1 MVKTPIPV
9 KRDSIIR
16 KNVRMKVILTGVI
29 VSVMATVLLGVPYFM
44 RVYAAGTLNK
54 PTAEATSKQVFYL
67 TFDEQLNA
75 DTVNTVNIRVYKD
88 GVAQTVYGVYLMPDL
103 RVVKGILVSNM
114 VYGYAYTP
122 VTYWVYLNNIAN
134 ADNTK
139 TLTTNDI
146 TNTPAPSF
154 SAFTPHGKYSPD
166 TYTSGNGTRLCG
178 LCHLTHS
185 AVGGKLLSALTIQKV
200 CFVCHGPAGSRPA
213 GMAEPDWTVAV
224 NVYDEFQ
231 RTGSIHKA
239 LDTAPNNIL
248 TCIDCHDPHGI
259 RTGVGNAVW
268 PMLLRAKNVYGTVY
282 TTADGNWFCLACH
295 GFGDNGRFGATFW
308 NDTGGLHD
316 WGMTVNGNKDIP
328 NSPIPHYD
336 NVNFAGVMNPASGSK
351 VTCAKCHEKHGSN
364 LWRLVD
370 NSRANAKEDICYKC
384 HNTTT
389 YNSMNNI
396 NIKAKFDAAET
407 GTVSKH
413 TITDPA
419 YGFTCSSCHGPHTV
433 ARRTFAASNSTSPS
447 DISDPTNTK
456 NNYNTSSGDIAGFCN
471 KCHDVASG
479 QTLDQTINSTN
490 IVPYN
495 VYLPTAAFTST
506 STGWNKKTYFD
517 ASSAAKAGHY
527 NPTRTPVQP
536 AAMCDNCHDP
546 HGSNYLRLSRY
557 PEDPNSAP
565 TSTSG
570 MCLRCHGNVSGSP
583 GANISRLNVYTYG
596 FAKANRHPTLTT
608 SGKHSDTETFPISS
622 ANRHAE
628 CVDCHDVHAARP
640 GTTLDTVGSTWG
652 PDGKPHTGDD
662 TLPGVLA
669 GVSGVSI
676 TNGGSLGSPS
686 TNYGPKTVVQKVY
699 ELCLKCHSPYGYTTP
714 PTSSFPYPSGSSQP
728 DIGRQFNPNNYA
740 FHPLF
745 APGRNQPPSNANPK
759 WDGTATNGN
768 KKSTYDDPFKAGVDS
783 TPNPN
788 SGLDNTFVDGWGA
801 RSIVTCTDCHS
812 TDNSAGS
819 ANIPD
824 GPHGS
829 AVKWVLRKADPRVTV
844 TLANGTVKTP
854 NQGIY
859 SLAAGI
865 GRQAAE
871 NNLCINCHRADVYG
885 WGTRSNTTVMTFQG
899 LSRVSHLDSTNV
911 KCIGP
916 DGDSG
921 APGNKIKSGTEA
933 MPGCFNCH
941 GGLEPGGIHGSS
953 MGKGGSG
960 VSERGKRFS
969 NGASWYPG
977 HTLGDA
983 SGSGACWNENTVTSS
998 INSCAQHSNKTFTPN
1013 YYYTWQ

>member
-1 MVKTPIPV
+1 MVKTPVPV

-16 KNVRMKVILTGVI
+16 KNVRMKGILIGAVM
-29 VSVMATVLLGVPYFM
+29 SVMSLILFAAPYFM
-44 RVYAAGTLNK
+44 RAYAAGTLNK

-75 DTVNTVNIRVYKD
+75 DTVNTVNIQVYKD

-103 RVVKGILVSNM
+103 RVVKGILVNNI

-139 TLTTNDI
+139 TLTTNDT

-154 SAFTPHGKYSPD
+154 EAFNPHGKYSPA

-185 AVGGKLLSALTIQKV
+185 ATGARLLSAKTIQKV

-239 LDTAPNNIL
+239 LDTAPNDIL

-456 NNYNTSSGDIAGFCN
+456 NNYNTSSGDIASFCN

-479 QTLDQTINSTN
+479 QTLTAAINSGT
-490 IVPYN
+490 IIPYS
-495 VYLPTAAFTST
+495 VYMPSEPIYSNYFYF
-506 STGWNKKTYFD
+506 WNKKAYFD
-517 ASSAAKAGHY
+517 NSSTTKAGHY
-527 NPTRTPVQP
+527 QPVRTPLQSSV
-536 AAMCDNCHDP
+536 MCDNCHDP

-557 PEDPNSAP
+557 PEDPNSNP

-570 MCLRCHGNVSGSP
+570 MCLRCHGNVTGSP
-583 GANISRLNVYTYG
+583 GANIAALNVWNPTAGG
-596 FAKANRHPTLTT
+596 FNSTGTVSKHPTFN
-608 SGKHSDTETFPISS
+608 SGGDGVHRDYENYGTAS
-622 ANRHAE
+622 RHAE
-628 CVDCHDVHAARP
+628 CVDCHDPHAARADATP
-640 GTTLDTVGSTWG
+640 DDDLLALNGMKGLEPTYSTTAWTD
-652 PDGKPHTGDD
+652 PTG
-662 TLPGVLA
+662 GNWNA
-669 GVSGVSI
+669 
-676 TNGGSLGSPS
+676 
-686 TNYGPKTVVQKVY
+686 VVDNTHEY
-699 ELCLKCHSPYGYTTP
+699 RLCFKCHS
-714 PTSSFPYPSGSSQP
+714 
-728 DIGRQFNPNNYA
+728 
-740 FHPLF
+740 
-745 APGRNQPPSNANPK
+745 
-759 WDGTATNGN
+759 
-768 KKSTYDDPFKAGVDS
+768 
-783 TPNPN
+783 
-788 SGLDNTFVDGWGA
+788 
-801 RSIVTCTDCHS
+801 
-812 TDNSAGS
+812 
-819 ANIPD
+819 
-824 GPHGS
+824 
-829 AVKWVLRKADPRVTV
+829 
-844 TLANGTVKTP
+844 
-854 NQGIY
+854 
-859 SLAAGI
+859 SLASSTTGLGLIPEIYVAKEFNI
-865 GRQAAE
+865 
-871 NNLCINCHRADVYG
+871 NNISYH
-885 WGTRSNTTVMTFQG
+885 
-899 LSRVSHLDSTNV
+899 NV
-911 KCIGP
+911 GVGP
-916 DGDSG
+916 NHTGSG
-921 APGNKIKSGTEA
+921 AYNTPFTSTSQVQ
-933 MPGCFNCH
+933 CSHCH
-941 GGLEPGGIHGSS
+941 GASGVAASTLGAVHGSS
-953 MGKGGSG
+953 NPKILKKLWDNTLTASSTNILCDLCHNNRGGAG
-960 VSERGKRFS
+960 VTYTNFTASS
-969 NGASWYPG
+969 TGANLHTWAHNAYTCQTCHSKVPHGGIRPG
-977 HTLGDA
+977 MLVIMSTSTITGTYAYDA
-983 SGSGACWNENTVTSS
+983 SYDGSSRYNVNPGSS
-998 INSCAQHSNKTFTPN
+998 TRGLYLKAWKTGIGGYWRFTN
-1013 YYYTWQ
+1013 CGCNGSVH